1 MMYKNAAGEIPVQ
14 KNILTRKR
22 RAAFILVNTL
32 TFLRVPLSAASYI
45 LLVSSCSAAGKL
57 RPLLYAILFLAVA
70 LTDFFDGKAARFF
83 RVQSP
88 FGAISD
94 VCCDFLYIASS
105 CFALYR
111 LHLFPLWMLAVIT
124 LKLAEFVATS
134 TLARSA
140 PRSGK
145 QTVFIFDFVGRY
157 TAIGFYLLPVI
168 IVVLHALMPWEV
180 FYTTVHALFFILA
193 FFAAVSSAQR
203 LVIFFNCGII
213 RQ

>member
-1 MMYKNAAGEIPVQ
+1 MYKNAAGEILVQ
-14 KNILTRKR
+14 KNISILKR
-22 RAAFILVNTL
+22 RTAFILVNTL

-45 LLVSSCSAAGKL
+45 LLVSSCSVTGKL
-57 RPLLYAILFLAVA
+57 RPLLYAILFLAVV

-88 FGAISD
+88 FGAIAD

-105 CFALYR
+105 CYALYR
-111 LHLFPLWMLAVIT
+111 LSLFPLWMLAVIT

-145 QTVFIFDFVGRY
+145 RTVFLFDFVGRY
-157 TAIGFYLLPVI
+157 TAIRFYLLPVI
-168 IVVLHALMPWEV
+168 IVVLHALMPREV
-180 FYTTVHALFFILA
+180 FYITAHALFFILA

>member
-1 MMYKNAAGEIPVQ
+1 MYKNAAGEILVQ
-14 KNILTRKR
+14 KNISILKR
-22 RAAFILVNTL
+22 RTAFILVNTL

-45 LLVSSCSAAGKL
+45 LLVSSCSVTGKL
-57 RPLLYAILFLAVA
+57 RPLLYAILFLAVV

-88 FGAISD
+88 FGAIAD

-105 CFALYR
+105 CYALYR
-111 LHLFPLWMLAVIT
+111 LSLFPLWMLAVIT

-145 QTVFIFDFVGRY
+145 RTVFLFDFVGRY
-157 TAIGFYLLPVI
+157 TAIRFYLLPVI
-168 IVVLHALMPWEV
+168 IVVLHALMPREV
-180 FYTTVHALFFILA
+180 FYITAHALFFILA

-203 LVIFFNCGII
+203 LAIFFNCGII

>member
-1 MMYKNAAGEIPVQ
+1 MYKNAAGEILVQ
-14 KNILTRKR
+14 KNISILKR
-22 RAAFILVNTL
+22 RTAFILVNTL
-32 TFLRVPLSAASYI
+32 TFLRVPLSVVSYMLLASAD
-45 LLVSSCSAAGKL
+45 SAAGKL
-57 RPLLYAILFLAVA
+57 RPVLYAILFLGVV

-111 LHLFPLWMLAVIT
+111 LSLFPLWMLAVIT

-145 QTVFIFDFVGRY
+145 RTVFLFDCVGRY

-168 IVVLHALMPWEV
+168 IVVLHALMPQEV

>member
-1 MMYKNAAGEIPVQ
+1 MYKNAAGEIPVQ
-14 KNILTRKR
+14 KNISILKR
-22 RAAFILVNTL
+22 RTAFILVNTL
-32 TFLRVPLSAASYI
+32 TFLRVPLSVVSYMLLASAD
-45 LLVSSCSAAGKL
+45 SAAGKL

-88 FGAISD
+88 FGAIAD

-111 LHLFPLWMLAVIT
+111 LHLFPLWMLAVIA

-134 TLARSA
+134 VFARSV
-140 PRSGK
+140 PRGGRR
-145 QTVFIFDFVGRY
+145 TVFLFDCVGRY

-168 IVVLHALMPWEV
+168 IVVLHALMPREV

-203 LVIFFNCGII
+203 LAIFFNCGII

>member
-1 MMYKNAAGEIPVQ
+1 MYKNAAGEIPVQ
-14 KNILTRKR
+14 KNILTLKR
-22 RAAFILVNTL
+22 RTALVLVNMLTL
-32 TFLRVPLSAASYI
+32 LRLPLSVVSYMLLASAD
-45 LLVSSCSAAGKL
+45 SAAGKL
-57 RPLLYAILFLAVA
+57 RPVLYAVLFLAVV

-111 LHLFPLWMLAVIT
+111 LSLFPLWMLVVIT

-145 QTVFIFDFVGRY
+145 RTVFIFDFVGRY

-168 IVVLHALMPWEV
+168 IVVLHALMPQEV

-203 LVIFFNCGII
+203 LAIFFNCGII
-213 RQ
+213 R

>member
-1 MMYKNAAGEIPVQ
+1 MYKNAAGEIPVQ
-14 KNILTRKR
+14 KNILTLKR
-22 RAAFILVNTL
+22 RTAFILVNTL

-45 LLVSSCSAAGKL
+45 LLVSSCSVTGKL
-57 RPLLYAILFLAVA
+57 RPLLYAILFLAVV

-88 FGAISD
+88 FGAIAD

-111 LHLFPLWMLAVIT
+111 LRAFSVC
-124 LKLAEFVATS
+124 K
-134 TLARSA
+134 ARSA

-145 QTVFIFDFVGRY
+145 RTVFLFDCVGRY

-168 IVVLHALMPWEV
+168 IVVLHALMPREV
-180 FYTTVHALFFILA
+180 FYITVHALFFILA